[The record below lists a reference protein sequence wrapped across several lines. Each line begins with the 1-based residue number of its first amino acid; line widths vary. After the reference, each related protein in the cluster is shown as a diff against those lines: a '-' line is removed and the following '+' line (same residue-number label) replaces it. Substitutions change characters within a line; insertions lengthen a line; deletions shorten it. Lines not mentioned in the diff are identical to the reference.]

1 MNRQEK
7 IAKAQER
14 IKELELLIELWS
26 PKKEL
31 TLTQIIQQQ
40 RAENETY

>member
-1 MNRQEK
+1 MNRKEK
-7 IAKAQER
+7 IAKALER

-26 PKKEL
+26 PEKEL
-31 TLTQIIQQQ
+31 TLTEIIQQQ